1 MVGGNESQ
9 GYRNRGA
16 QGKVPPQYFKQLV
29 VVPLQYFQQI
39 LGLTKGVPPQYLTP
53 THGSELEK
61 LADFWCLWHRL
72 HLEKQTF
79 LYIVAKHKW
88 IDKLPD
94 TDRLER
100 PKSKYT
106 NQQTDRQ
113 TERVEKSLYTAI
125 PVRNSNLTT

>member
-1 MVGGNESQ
+1 MNSL
-9 GYRNRGA
+9 
-16 QGKVPPQYFKQLV
+16 PQYFKQLV

-100 PKSKYT
+100 PKSKHT

-113 TERVEKSLYTAI
+113 TTGQKEWRNYYIQLYRLEIATLLHTVTDI
-125 PVRNSNLTT
+125 RYHTVT